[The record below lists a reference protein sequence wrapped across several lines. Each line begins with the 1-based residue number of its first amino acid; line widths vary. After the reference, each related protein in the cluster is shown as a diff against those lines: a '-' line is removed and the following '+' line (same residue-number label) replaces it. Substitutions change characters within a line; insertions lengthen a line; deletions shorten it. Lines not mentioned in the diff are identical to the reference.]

1 MTKRLALPLLALL
14 LTAACTAQN
23 EPATAAAPTPST
35 SAATEAP
42 SADAPAVTAPT
53 EGAPTATEPTATE
66 PAASAEQAAAQAAT
80 EPAPA
85 APAAAGLVPGVDY
98 VEIKGGQPYRPLE
111 GKVEVVEVFGYVCP
125 ACAAFHTMVS
135 PWEAKLPADVRFTYV
150 PAPFGPEWI
159 PYAKGF
165 YVAES
170 LGLVEKSHDALIRAI
185 HVQQSM
191 PGEGD
196 KPDEAAIAKFY
207 AQYGADPKSF
217 LSTMNSFAID
227 AKVNRGKQFMIR
239 SGVSSTPTIV
249 VNGKYRVEGRSL
261 QDKLRITDALIAQ
274 ERATRK

>member
-1 MTKRLALPLLALL
+1 MTKRFALPLLALL

-23 EPATAAAPTPST
+23 EPATAAVPTPST

-42 SADAPAVTAPT
+42 SADAPAVTVPT
-53 EGAPTATEPTATE
+53 EGAPTATEPAT
-66 PAASAEQAAAQAAT
+66 SAEQAVAQAAT

-85 APAAAGLVPGVDY
+85 ATAPPAGLVPGVDY
-98 VEIKGGQPYRPLE
+98 VEIKGGQPYRPLD

-125 ACAAFHTMVS
+125 ACAAFHTLVS

-239 SGVSSTPTIV
+239 SGVGSTPTIV

-261 QDKLRITDALIAQ
+261 QDKLRIADALIAQ

>member
-14 LTAACTAQN
+14 LMAACTAQN
-23 EPATAAAPTPST
+23 EPAPAAAPAPNAP
-35 SAATEAP
+35 AAAETP

-53 EGAPTATEPTATE
+53 EGAPAAE
-66 PAASAEQAAAQAAT
+66 PAAEPAATEQAAA

-85 APAAAGLVPGVDY
+85 APVATTPPPSGLVPGVDY

-125 ACAAFHTMVS
+125 ACAAFHPVVS
-135 PWEAKLPADVRFTYV
+135 AWEAKLPADVRFTYV

-159 PYAKGF
+159 PYAKAF

-170 LGLVEKSHDALIRAI
+170 LGLVGKSHDAVIRAI
-185 HVQQSM
+185 HVQQSL

-196 KPDEAAIAKFY
+196 KPDEAAIARFY

-227 AKVNRGKQFMIR
+227 AKINRGKQFMIR
-239 SGVSSTPTIV
+239 SGVGSTPTIV
-249 VNGKYRVEGRSL
+249 VNGKYRVEGKSW
-261 QDKLRITDALIAQ
+261 QDKLRIADTLVAQ
-274 ERATRK
+274 ERAARQ

>member
-14 LTAACTAQN
+14 LMAACTAQN
-23 EPATAAAPTPST
+23 EPAPAAAPAPNAP
-35 SAATEAP
+35 AAAETP

-53 EGAPTATEPTATE
+53 EGAPAAE
-66 PAASAEQAAAQAAT
+66 PAATEQAAS

-85 APAAAGLVPGVDY
+85 APVATTPPSGLVPGVDY

-125 ACAAFHTMVS
+125 ACAAFHPVVS
-135 PWEAKLPADVRFTYV
+135 AWEARLPADVRFTYV

-159 PYAKGF
+159 PYAKAF

-170 LGLVEKSHDALIRAI
+170 LGLVGKSHDAVIRAI
-185 HVQQSM
+185 HVQQSL

-196 KPDEAAIAKFY
+196 KPDEAAIARFY
-207 AQYGADPKSF
+207 AQYGAEPKSF

-227 AKVNRGKQFMIR
+227 AKINRGKQFMIR
-239 SGVSSTPTIV
+239 SGVGSTPTIV
-249 VNGKYRVEGRSL
+249 VNGKYRVEGKSWE
-261 QDKLRITDALIAQ
+261 DKLRITDALVAQ
-274 ERATRK
+274 ERAARK

>member
-1 MTKRLALPLLALL
+1 MTKRLALPLLAMFLI
-14 LTAACTAQN
+14 AACTAQN
-23 EPATAAAPTPST
+23 EPTPAATPTPST
-35 SAATEAP
+35 PAAAEAP
-42 SADAPAVTAPT
+42 SADAPAVTTPAEAAPAST
-53 EGAPTATEPTATE
+53 ETAATEQV
-66 PAASAEQAAAQAAT
+66 PA

-85 APAAAGLVPGVDY
+85 APVATTPPAGLVPGVDY

-125 ACAAFHTMVS
+125 ACAAFHPVVS
-135 PWEAKLPADVRFTYV
+135 AWEAKLPADVRFTYV

-170 LGLVEKSHDALIRAI
+170 LGLVDKSHDALIRAI

-196 KPDEAAIAKFY
+196 KPDEAQIAKFY
-207 AQYGADPKSF
+207 GQYGADPKSF

-239 SGVSSTPTIV
+239 SGVGSTPTLV
-249 VNGKYRVEGRSL
+249 VNGKYRVQGKGWE
-261 QDKLRITDALIAQ
+261 DNLRITNALIAQ
-274 ERATRK
+274 ERAARQ